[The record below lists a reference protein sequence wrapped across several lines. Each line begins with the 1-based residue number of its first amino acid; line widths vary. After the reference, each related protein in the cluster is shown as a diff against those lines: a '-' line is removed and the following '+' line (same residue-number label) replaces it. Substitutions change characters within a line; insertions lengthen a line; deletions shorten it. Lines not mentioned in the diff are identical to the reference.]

1 MPLFSFKAFSALIK
15 SLIDISPHKFSVS
28 LYANRCVGLKQKIQ
42 LTLLERAKNFIAQNL
57 IYAKQRGVGRE
68 INW

>member
-1 MPLFSFKAFSALIK
+1 MQIAVWDLGK
-15 SLIDISPHKFSVS
+15 
-28 LYANRCVGLKQKIQ
+28 KIQ